1 MFRFCWLL
9 GRVVLMLLLLS
20 SCSDRID
27 KRDMYTF
34 TDITV
39 ADYIRSC
46 PQLSTFARLMDMSQ
60 LSDRTQSTV
69 GSLLG
74 VYGNYTVFAPTNEA
88 IKEYLDAYYG
98 TDCYEVDT
106 LPQEVLRKLVNTC
119 VVDMGKGNA
128 LRINSVREGYLSKAT
143 INGVHLYFGF
153 GDYGNGATVSI
164 SELSHLI
171 KTDILTCNG
180 YVNIIDHVI
189 QPGPST
195 LPGLIAQTDN
205 LSIFSRLLDVTSW
218 ADSMLVYSDDKY
230 QGSAG
235 YGYRLLHFTAFVETD
250 SVFEADWNVPA
261 PQWDEDGNMTNWNDI
276 LDVIRKHCVELSPE
290 ATDADMTSSDNAV
303 NRFVSYHLLPFW
315 GNYSEWS
322 TLKGEYGTNRY
333 LYDKGLGKYPTMGG
347 NPPSHAVFYY
357 QTMGKPNRLVQLT
370 YLPQPDKEGVYINRH
385 SLYDPS
391 YGGDWQ
397 ELSCD
402 RRGVLILPD
411 NGNRQQHAPNG
422 IYYPIDHVMTYDSDV
437 PDKVLNTRL
446 RYNPIMNL
454 PELMTLQSLSRLN
467 LFYPVPDQLTANI
480 RVPQNMIVYD
490 LDERS
495 ANTSI
500 YYRKLYMIP
509 CANEPGDKV
518 TVKLL
523 PVPYEGEW
531 EVRISELNGIYHCFM
546 GNSPDASMQDLGIK
560 NWQRNYMWL
569 PPKEYNGPNEN
580 NANSGYEV
588 PDSLRAMEINKQ
600 CREHGLMKMPYGY
613 GYLETIGQ
621 AYRSART
628 YNYVTKWEEKGYHDS
643 FLPLRFVVYR
653 GYMSPNQDYWLR
665 LQLLSKSVYGIWSM
679 NFIELVPRSV
689 YDNPERPEDWW

>member
-1 MFRFCWLL
+1 MVKKS
-9 GRVVLMLLLLS
+9 VVFLVMMLLLLS

-46 PQLSTFARLMDMSQ
+46 PELSTFARLMDMSQ

-119 VVDMGKGNA
+119 VVDMGKGDA
-128 LRINSVREGYLSKAT
+128 LRMNSVREGYLSKAT

-261 PQWDEDGNMTNWNDI
+261 PQWDEEGNMTNWNDI

-333 LYDKGLGKYPTMGG
+333 LYDKGLGEYPTMGG

-385 SLYDPS
+385 SLYDSS

-402 RRGVLILPD
+402 RRGVLVLPD
-411 NGNRQQHAPNG
+411 NGDRQQHAPNG
-422 IYYPIDHVMTYDSDV
+422 IYYSIDHVMTYDSDV

-665 LQLLSKSVYGIWSM
+665 LQLLSKSVYGIWCM

>member
-1 MFRFCWLL
+1 MVKKS
-9 GRVVLMLLLLS
+9 VVFLVMMLLLLS

-34 TDITV
+34 TDVTV

-128 LRINSVREGYLSKAT
+128 LRMNSVREGYLSKAT

-205 LSIFSRLLDVTSW
+205 LSIFSRLLDVTSR
-218 ADSMLVYSDDKY
+218 ADSLLVHSDAQY

-235 YGYRLLHFTAFVETD
+235 YGYRLLHFTAFVETE

>member
-1 MFRFCWLL
+1 MLRYRWLL

-119 VVDMGKGNA
+119 VVDMGKGNP
-128 LRINSVREGYLSKAT
+128 LRMNSVREGYLSKAT

-333 LYDKGLGKYPTMGG
+333 LYNKGLGEYPAMGG

-411 NGNRQQHAPNG
+411 NGDRQQHAPNG

-437 PDKVLNTRL
+437 PNKVLNTRL

-454 PELMTLQSLSRLN
+454 PELMTLQSLSRLTN
-467 LFYPVPDQLTANI
+467 LIYPVPDQLTANLRAHNQDI
-480 RVPQNMIVYD
+480 YD
-490 LDERS
+490 AGR
-495 ANTSI
+495 NTGSS
-500 YYRKLYMIP
+500 YYRNLYLRVYP
-509 CANEPGDKV
+509 DATDDKV
-518 TVKLL
+518 TIKLL

-531 EVRISELNGIYHCFM
+531 EVRISDLNGIYHCFL
-546 GNSPDASMQDLGIK
+546 GNSPDGYMQDLGFK
-560 NWQRNYMWL
+560 FWLGDFMWL
-569 PPKEYNGPNEN
+569 PEREYNYVYESNPFHM
-580 NANSGYEV
+580 GYIV
-588 PDSLRAMEINKQ
+588 PDSVQAMEIDKQ
-600 CREHGLMKMPYGY
+600 CRAHGVMKLPYGY
-613 GYLETIGQ
+613 GAIEKTGR
-621 AYRSART
+621 AYRSMRT
-628 YNYVTKWEEKGYHDS
+628 SNYLSKGEGPIYS
-643 FLPLRFVVYR
+643 LYVPLRFIVYR
-653 GYMSPNQDYWLR
+653 GYMSPDQDYWLR
-665 LQLLSKSVYGIWSM
+665 LQLLSKSAYGNIWCM

>member
-1 MFRFCWLL
+1 MVKKS
-9 GRVVLMLLLLS
+9 VVFLVMMLLLLS

-119 VVDMGKGNA
+119 VVDMGKGNP
-128 LRINSVREGYLSKAT
+128 LRMMYVREGYLSKAT

-322 TLKGEYGTNRY
+322 TLRGEYGTNRY
-333 LYDKGLGKYPTMGG
+333 LYDKGLGKYPAMGG

-385 SLYDPS
+385 SLYDSS

-402 RRGVLILPD
+402 RRGVLVLPD
-411 NGNRQQHAPNG
+411 NGDRQQHAPNG

-665 LQLLSKSVYGIWSM
+665 LQLLSKSVYGIWCM

>member
-1 MFRFCWLL
+1 MVKKS
-9 GRVVLMLLLLS
+9 VVFLVMMLLLLS

-128 LRINSVREGYLSKAT
+128 LRMNSVREGYLSKAT

-333 LYDKGLGKYPTMGG
+333 LYDKGLGKYPAMGG

-402 RRGVLILPD
+402 RRGVLVLPD

-437 PDKVLNTRL
+437 PNKVLNTRL

-454 PELMTLQSLSRLN
+454 PELMTLQSLSRLDSY
-467 LFYPVPDQLTANI
+467 YPVPDQLTTNISTANMNLYEAKGSYASTTVEY
-480 RVPQNMIVYD
+480 RQFRLTP
-490 LDERS
+490 
-495 ANTSI
+495 SI
-500 YYRKLYMIP
+500 AAI
-509 CANEPGDKV
+509 GDKV

-531 EVRISELNGIYHCFM
+531 EVRISDLNGIYHCFI

-560 NWQRNYMWL
+560 NWIVDYMWL
-569 PPKEYNGPNEN
+569 PPKEYNYPHPNN
-580 NANSGYEV
+580 PSRLGFVV
-588 PDSLRAMEINKQ
+588 PDSTQAMEINKQ
-600 CREHGLMKMPYGY
+600 CREHGIMKLPYGY

-628 YNYVTKWEEKGYHDS
+628 YNYVTKWDEGNITS
-643 FLPLRFVVYR
+643 TGTRLRFIVYR
-653 GYMSPNQDYWLR
+653 GHMSPDQDYWLR
-665 LQLLSKSVYGIWSM
+665 LQLLSKSAYGDIWRM
-679 NFIELVPRSV
+679 NLIELVPRSV

>member
-1 MFRFCWLL
+1 MVKKS
-9 GRVVLMLLLLS
+9 VVFLVMMLLLLS

-128 LRINSVREGYLSKAT
+128 LRMNSVREGYLSKAT

-261 PQWDEDGNMTNWNDI
+261 PQWDEEGNMTNWNDI

-333 LYDKGLGKYPTMGG
+333 LYDKGLGEYPAMGG

-385 SLYDPS
+385 SQYDPS

-402 RRGVLILPD
+402 RRGVLILPG

-437 PDKVLNTRL
+437 PNKVLNTRL

-467 LFYPVPDQLTANI
+467 LGYLVPDQLTANI

-665 LQLLSKSVYGIWSM
+665 LQLLSKSVYGIWCM